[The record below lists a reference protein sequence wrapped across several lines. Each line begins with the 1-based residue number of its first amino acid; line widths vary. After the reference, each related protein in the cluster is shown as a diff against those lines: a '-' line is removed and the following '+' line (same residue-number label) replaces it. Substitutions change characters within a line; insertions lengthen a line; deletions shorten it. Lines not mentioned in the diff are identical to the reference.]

1 MPFAPEVPVVAM
13 AETCERSSRSSQALA
28 APEARAFYC
37 RSLRALCDAGV
48 PFLVGGA
55 YAFERYTRI
64 ARHTKD
70 FDIFVRRR
78 DVTRA
83 LATLAA
89 TGCDTEMTFP
99 HWLGK
104 AYQGEYFV
112 DVIFGAGNGVAVV
125 DDVWFRNAVEE
136 TVFDVPVLLIP
147 PEEMI
152 WSKAFIMERERYDG
166 ADIAHVIRATGAEL
180 DWDHLLRRFG
190 PYWRVLLGHIV
201 MYGFIYPGER
211 TVVPARVIADLTER
225 LRAESISPAD
235 LPEGPL
241 CQGTLI
247 SREQYLADVQERG
260 YRDARE
266 EHGRMTAA
274 DIEHWTDAIGKIE

>member
-1 MPFAPEVPVVAM
+1 M
-13 AETCERSSRSSQALA
+13 AESRELEQKCARSSQALA

-37 RSLRALCDAGV
+37 RSLRALVDADV

-55 YAFERYTRI
+55 YAYERYTGI

-70 FDIFVRRR
+70 FDVFLRRR
-78 DVTRA
+78 DARRA
-83 LATLAA
+83 LAVFAA
-89 TGCDTEMTFP
+89 SGYATELTFP

-104 AYQGEYFV
+104 AFSGEYYV
-112 DVIFGAGNGVAVV
+112 DVIYGAGNGVAVV
-125 DDVWFRNAVEE
+125 DDLWFRNAVEE

-166 ADIAHVIRATGAEL
+166 ADIAHLIRATGNQL
-180 DWDHLLRRFG
+180 DWDHLVRRFG
-190 PYWRVLLGHIV
+190 MYWRVLLGHLV
-201 MYGFIYPGER
+201 MYGFIYPEER
-211 TVVPARVIADLTER
+211 TQVPAGVIADLSDR
-225 LRAESISPAD
+225 LRAESTSSASASD
-235 LPEGPL
+235 GPI

-247 SREQYLADVQERG
+247 SREQYLVDVQQWG

-266 EHGRMTAA
+266 KQGRMSAE
-274 DIEHWTDAIGKIE
+274 DIEQWTDAIGKIE